1 MRVLKVLAWFLCL
14 SAVFSAPNVR
24 GAELSGA
31 EMIRKAEAILWG
43 KTLQGDF
50 EMTVTTPA
58 WERKLTLRVW
68 MDRPRWSFVRI
79 LGPAKERGISSLR
92 IDKEMWNYIPRIE
105 RTVKVPPSMMLQP
118 WFGSDFT
125 NDDLVKEGSF
135 VTDYT
140 HRLRGEREANGYPA
154 YVVELLPKPD
164 AAVVWGKVLYS
175 VRKTDFVP
183 LKIEYFDERGKLIR
197 VLDYRNV
204 QQMGD
209 RTIPLLWEMRPADK
223 EGKKTSIVVKRIEHD
238 KSVDANIFTMRNLSR
253 RNAGDQ

>member
-1 MRVLKVLAWFLCL
+1 MKVLNALAGFLCL
-14 SAVFSAPNVR
+14 SAVFFTPSVH

-31 EMIRKAEAILWG
+31 EMVQKAEMILWG
-43 KTLQGDF
+43 KTMQGDF
-50 EMTVTTPA
+50 EMTVTTPS
-58 WERKLTLRVW
+58 WERKLVLRSW
-68 MDRPRWSFVRI
+68 MDRPRLSFIRV
-79 LGPAKERGISSLR
+79 LGPAKERGIASLR
-92 IDKEMWNYIPRIE
+92 IAKEMWNYIPKIE
-105 RTVKVPPSMMLQP
+105 RTVKIPPSMMLQP

-140 HRLRGEREANGYPA
+140 HRLQGEREANGYQA

-197 VLDYRNV
+197 VLDYRNL
-204 QQMGD
+204 QPMGD
-209 RTIPLLWEMRPADK
+209 RTIPTLWEMRPTDK
-223 EGKKTSIVVKRIEHD
+223 EGKKTSIVVKRIVHD
-238 KSVDANIFTMRNLSR
+238 KPVDADIFTMRNLSR